1 MRHRWY
7 YETGMWRNLFHFT
20 ITEYRNHGMAQNLDH
35 TLINMSTTNHRN
47 IKCIPLT
54 DMEQLHHFFSSVIV
68 PNYETSNGIMGRL
81 HLRYKKV

>member
-20 ITEYRNHGMAQNLDH
+20 ITEYRNHGMEQNLDH
-35 TLINMSTTNHRN
+35 TLINMSTNNHRN

-54 DMEQLHHFFSSVIV
+54 DMEQ
-68 PNYETSNGIMGRL
+68 
-81 HLRYKKV
+81 